1 MSLDDI
7 KETFFAECADQMA
20 ELETGLHEIQSSGP
34 DIDTVNAVFRAVH
47 SIKGGAGAFGFAA
60 LVSFAHVFENALDV
74 IRNDLNQVNEDRM
87 DLLLRSVDVLSDVIE
102 AERTG
107 SEPDDTSGLANDLET
122 AFGLAEAAEDADDG
136 DDALADFAPVMI
148 DLADLGVAGTPAG
161 GSFHISFA
169 PHASL
174 YLKGHDPLRFFR
186 ELADLGT
193 LSVTCDTTDLPKLSE
208 LSPDESYLKWQ
219 IDLETESARED
230 IEAIFDW
237 VDGECA
243 LSIEETGAPAA
254 DDGASLDAFLQS
266 LDESDGGIADI
277 DDFGRDP
284 EMEPAD
290 AANPVADLIGSLEAA
305 DIGAPARQVEEQ
317 ADAGNSDDGSED
329 AGARA
334 GKKFTLVRC
343 AAMDEDA
350 LTRRL
355 FGPMLPEDTR
365 LPAMEEARG
374 GTLVLEDIEVLS
386 DSAQARL
393 LNAINDEGTPPETR
407 IVAISNLQEEG
418 RTCEQA
424 LRPDLYYRLAA
435 LKITVPPLR
444 SRGEDILTLFT
455 RLSESYAEEYGCDAP
470 KGSAQEAAQLLQA
483 PWPGNVRQLINL
495 AERAVLQSRRGQGTI
510 ASLLMSDH
518 DDMQPVMTT
527 EGKPLKEYVEA
538 FERMLI
544 DNTMRRHKGSI
555 SAVMDELCLP
565 RRTLNEKMAKYGL
578 ARADYL

>member
-1 MSLDDI
+1 M
-7 KETFFAECADQMA
+7 
-20 ELETGLHEIQSSGP
+20 
-34 DIDTVNAVFRAVH
+34 
-47 SIKGGAGAFGFAA
+47 
-60 LVSFAHVFENALDV
+60 

-122 AFGLAEAAEDADDG
+122 AFGLAEAAEEADDG

-161 GSFHISFA
+161 RSFHISFA

-277 DDFGRDP
+277 DDFGQDP

-334 GKKFTLVRC
+334 GKK
-343 AAMDEDA
+343 
-350 LTRRL
+350 
-355 FGPMLPEDTR
+355 
-365 LPAMEEARG
+365 
-374 GTLVLEDIEVLS
+374 EVKKAS
-386 DSAQARL
+386 QTIRV
-393 LNAINDEGTPPETR
+393 E
-407 IVAISNLQEEG
+407 
-418 RTCEQA
+418 
-424 LRPDLYYRLAA
+424 
-435 LKITVPPLR
+435 
-444 SRGEDILTLFT
+444 
-455 RLSESYAEEYGCDAP
+455 SEKVD
-470 KGSAQEAAQLLQA
+470 
-483 PWPGNVRQLINL
+483 RLINL
-495 AERAVLQSRRGQGTI
+495 MGELVINQAMLAERIGQAGFGNASPAALALVELQNLTREIQSGVMAIR
-510 ASLLMSDH
+510 A
-518 DDMQPVMTT
+518 QPVKPVFMRMSRIIREVCSAT
-527 EGKPLKEYVEA
+527 GKKA
-538 FERMLI
+538 ML
-544 DNTMRRHKGSI
+544 
-555 SAVMDELCLP
+555 EL
-565 RRTLNEKMAKYGL
+565 
-578 ARADYL
+578 